1 MIYIQHSAEGN
12 FKSRKSLGIL
22 GGVVTKKESM
32 IFTQMGLFL
41 VLGFSSFADETAQVT
56 FALHLA
62 ESTASISMLLF
73 AGLMG
78 AICAGPIAP
87 RLLHRFQPAR
97 TVPIVLLLE
106 VLFIATAAI
115 ANQFWVY
122 IALSFALGCA
132 GSIFWSAILVSVPE
146 FATNDQQLDRINRI
160 IQTVRNLGYIA
171 GPLLGGVLYGISNGQ
186 KGLFVLS
193 IMVLCATFITLF
205 CFKSLKIHTQ
215 MTNTAQQSK
224 KGLDLTGLLRK
235 KNVVYALA
243 PLIITIVLTS
253 ALNVLS
259 IVRIR
264 TDLNLSAETY
274 GIITSMISLGL
285 VVGPLCF
292 SSLFH
297 RFGNAAGASLAA
309 AIIGFSIFCF
319 SLTQLV
325 WLMMLS
331 FFILGAANGVQNA
344 LMASFMM
351 KAIQKEHRNNQMP
364 AYIFII
370 QTSVCIGFIGA
381 GFVHVHHTQSTLFI
395 IGIATMIAGILGF
408 ILNSAVQKKEQ
419 RESNNG

>member
-1 MIYIQHSAEGN
+1 M
-12 FKSRKSLGIL
+12 LGSI
-22 GGVVTKKESM
+22 VTKKKSM

-73 AGLMG
+73 AGLVG

-97 TVPIVLLLE
+97 TVPIVLLFE
-106 VLFIATAAI
+106 ALFIATAAI

-132 GSIFWSAILVSVPE
+132 GSLFWSAILVAVPD
-146 FATNDQQLDRINRI
+146 FAKNDRQLDHINRI

-171 GPLLGGVLYGISNGQ
+171 GPLLGGVLYGLSNGQ
-186 KGLFVLS
+186 KGLFALS

-205 CFKSLKIHTQ
+205 CFKSLNIHMPTTTTQ
-215 MTNTAQQSK
+215 QAK
-224 KGLDLTGLLRK
+224 KGLDLRGLLRK
-235 KNVVYALA
+235 KNVVYTLS
-243 PLIITIVLTS
+243 PLIITIILTS

-274 GIITSMISLGL
+274 GVITSMISLGL

-309 AIIGFSIFCF
+309 TTIGLAIFCF
-319 SLTQLV
+319 SLTHIV

-331 FFILGAANGVQNA
+331 FFILGGANGVQNA

-370 QTSVCIGFIGA
+370 QTAVCLGFLGA
-381 GFVHVHHTQSTLFI
+381 GFVKVHHTQYTLFI
-395 IGIATMIAGILGF
+395 IGIATMIAGLLGF
-408 ILNSAVQKKEQ
+408 TLNRAMQKKEWD
-419 RESNNG
+419 NA

>member
-1 MIYIQHSAEGN
+1 M
-12 FKSRKSLGIL
+12 LGSI
-22 GGVVTKKESM
+22 VTKKKSM

-73 AGLMG
+73 AGLVG

-87 RLLHRFQPAR
+87 RLLHHFQPAR
-97 TVPIVLLLE
+97 TVPIVLLFE
-106 VLFIATAAI
+106 ALFIATAAI

-132 GSIFWSAILVSVPE
+132 GSLFWSAILVSVPE
-146 FATNDQQLDRINRI
+146 FATNDQQLDHINRI

-171 GPLLGGVLYGISNGQ
+171 GPLLGGVLYGLSNGQ
-186 KGLFVLS
+186 KGLFALS

-205 CFKSLKIHTQ
+205 CFKSLNIHMPTTTTQ
-215 MTNTAQQSK
+215 QAK
-224 KGLDLTGLLRK
+224 KGLDLRGLLRK
-235 KNVVYALA
+235 KNVVYALS
-243 PLIITIVLTS
+243 PLIITIILTS

-264 TDLNLSAETY
+264 TELYFSAETY
-274 GIITSMISLGL
+274 GVITSMISLGL

-309 AIIGFSIFCF
+309 TTIGLAIFCF
-319 SLTQLV
+319 SLTHIV

-331 FFILGAANGVQNA
+331 FFILGGANGVQNA

-370 QTSVCIGFIGA
+370 QTAVCLGFLGA
-381 GFVHVHHTQSTLFI
+381 GFVKVHHTQYTLFI
-395 IGIATMIAGILGF
+395 IGIATMIAGLLGF
-408 ILNSAVQKKEQ
+408 TLNRAMQKKEWD
-419 RESNNG
+419 NA

>member
-1 MIYIQHSAEGN
+1 M
-12 FKSRKSLGIL
+12 
-22 GGVVTKKESM
+22 TKKESM

-97 TVPIVLLLE
+97 TVPIVLLFE
-106 VLFIATAAI
+106 AIFIATAAI

-146 FATNDQQLDRINRI
+146 FAKTDQQLDRINRI

-171 GPLLGGVLYGISNGQ
+171 GPLLGGVLYGISSGQ
-186 KGLFVLS
+186 RGLFALS
-193 IMVLCATFITLF
+193 IMVLCATFITIF
-205 CFKSLKIHTQ
+205 CFKSLKIH
-215 MTNTAQQSK
+215 AQETDTSQRTK
-224 KGLDLTGLLRK
+224 KGLDLAGLLRK

-243 PLIITIVLTS
+243 PLIITIILTS

-264 TDLNLSAETY
+264 TDLNLSAEIY
-274 GIITSMISLGL
+274 GVITSMISLGL

-292 SSLFH
+292 SSIFH

-309 AIIGFSIFCF
+309 TTIGFGIFCF
-319 SLTQLV
+319 SLTHIV

-370 QTSVCIGFIGA
+370 QTSVCLGFIGA

>member
-1 MIYIQHSAEGN
+1 M
-12 FKSRKSLGIL
+12 
-22 GGVVTKKESM
+22 TKKKSI
-32 IFTQMGLFL
+32 IFAQTGLFF
-41 VLGFSSFADETAQVT
+41 VLALSSFADETAQVT

-73 AGLMG
+73 AGLIG

-97 TVPIVLLLE
+97 TVPIVLLFE
-106 VLFIATAAI
+106 ALFIATAAI

-132 GSIFWSAILVSVPE
+132 GSIFWSAILVTVPE
-146 FATNDQQLDRINRI
+146 LAKNDHQLDRLNRV

-186 KGLFVLS
+186 RGLFALS
-193 IMVLCATFITLF
+193 IMVLFATFITLF

-215 MTNTAQQSK
+215 TTNTTQKSK
-224 KGLDLTGLLRK
+224 KGLDLRGLLHK
-235 KNVVYALA
+235 KNVVYALF
-243 PLIITIVLTS
+243 PLIITIILTS

-274 GIITSMISLGL
+274 GIITSMVSLGL

-309 AIIGFSIFCF
+309 AIIGFAIFCF
-319 SLTQLV
+319 SLTQLI

-331 FFILGAANGVQNA
+331 FFILGSANGVQNA

-351 KAIQKEHRNNQMP
+351 KAIQKEQRNSQMP
-364 AYIFII
+364 AYLFII
-370 QTSVCIGFIGA
+370 QTSVCLGFIGA

-395 IGIATMIAGILGF
+395 IGIATMIAGMLGF

-419 RESNNG
+419 REFENG

>member
-1 MIYIQHSAEGN
+1 M
-12 FKSRKSLGIL
+12 
-22 GGVVTKKESM
+22 TKKKSM

-73 AGLMG
+73 AGLVG

-97 TVPIVLLLE
+97 TVPIVLLFE
-106 VLFIATAAI
+106 ALFIATAAI

-132 GSIFWSAILVSVPE
+132 GSLFWSAILVAVPD
-146 FATNDQQLDRINRI
+146 FAKNDRQLDHINRI

-171 GPLLGGVLYGISNGQ
+171 GPLLGGVLYGLSNGQ
-186 KGLFVLS
+186 KGLFALS

-205 CFKSLKIHTQ
+205 CFKSLNIHMPTTTTQ
-215 MTNTAQQSK
+215 QAK
-224 KGLDLTGLLRK
+224 KGLDLRGLLRK
-235 KNVVYALA
+235 KNVVYALS
-243 PLIITIVLTS
+243 PLIITIILTS

-264 TDLNLSAETY
+264 TELYFSAETY
-274 GIITSMISLGL
+274 GIITSMLSLGL

-292 SSLFH
+292 SSFFH

-309 AIIGFSIFCF
+309 TTIGLAIFCF
-319 SLTQLV
+319 SLTHIV

-331 FFILGAANGVQNA
+331 FFILGGANGVQNA

-370 QTSVCIGFIGA
+370 QTAVCLGFLGA
-381 GFVHVHHTQSTLFI
+381 GFVKVHHTQYTLFI
-395 IGIATMIAGILGF
+395 IGIATMIAGLLGF
-408 ILNSAVQKKEQ
+408 TLNRAMQKKEWD
-419 RESNNG
+419 NA

>member
-1 MIYIQHSAEGN
+1 M
-12 FKSRKSLGIL
+12 
-22 GGVVTKKESM
+22 TKKKSI
-32 IFTQMGLFL
+32 IFAQTGLFF

-73 AGLMG
+73 AGLIG

-87 RLLHRFQPAR
+87 RLLHHFQPVY
-97 TVPIVLLLE
+97 TVTVVLLFE
-106 VLFIATAAI
+106 ALFIAAAAI

-132 GSIFWSAILVSVPE
+132 GSLFWSAILVAVPD
-146 FATNDQQLDRINRI
+146 FAKNEQQLDSINRI

-186 KGLFVLS
+186 KGLFALS
-193 IMVLCATFITLF
+193 IMVLFATFITLF

-215 MTNTAQQSK
+215 KTDTTQQAK
-224 KGLDLTGLLRK
+224 KGLDLAGLLRK

-243 PLIITIVLTS
+243 PLIITIILTS

-274 GIITSMISLGL
+274 GVITSMLSLGL

-292 SSLFH
+292 SNLFH
-297 RFGNAAGASLAA
+297 HFGNAAGASLAA
-309 AIIGFSIFCF
+309 ATIGFAIFCF
-319 SLTQLV
+319 SLTNFT

-331 FFILGAANGVQNA
+331 FFILGSANGVQNA

-351 KAIQKEHRNNQMP
+351 KAIPKEQRNSQMP

-370 QTSVCIGFIGA
+370 QTSVCLGFLGA
-381 GFVHVHHTQSTLFI
+381 GFVKVHHTQYTLFI

-408 ILNSAVQKKEQ
+408 IVNSAVQKKKQ
-419 RESNNG
+419 REFDNG

>member
-1 MIYIQHSAEGN
+1 M
-12 FKSRKSLGIL
+12 LGSI
-22 GGVVTKKESM
+22 VTKKKSM
-32 IFTQMGLFL
+32 IFAQMGLFL
-41 VLGFSSFADETAQVT
+41 VLGLSSFADETAQVT

-73 AGLMG
+73 AGLIG

-87 RLLHRFQPAR
+87 RLLHRLSTTR
-97 TVPIVLLLE
+97 TVPVVLLFE
-106 VLFIATAAI
+106 ALFIATAAI
-115 ANQFWVY
+115 ANQFWLY

-132 GSIFWSAILVSVPE
+132 GSIFWSAILVAVPD
-146 FATNDQQLDRINRI
+146 FAKNDQQLDRINRI

-171 GPLLGGVLYGISNGQ
+171 GPLLGGVLYGLSNGQ

-193 IMVLCATFITLF
+193 IIVLCAALITTY
-205 CFKSLKIHTQ
+205 CFKSLKLYTQ
-215 MTNTAQQSK
+215 ITNTTQQTK

-243 PLIITIVLTS
+243 PLIITIILTS

-264 TDLNLSAETY
+264 TELQFSAETY
-274 GIITSMISLGL
+274 GMITSMVSLGL

-309 AIIGFSIFCF
+309 TTIGFGIFCF
-319 SLTQLV
+319 SLTHIV

-331 FFILGAANGVQNA
+331 FFILGSANGVQNA

-351 KAIQKEHRNNQMP
+351 KAIPKEHRNSQMP

-370 QTSVCIGFIGA
+370 QTSVCIGFIAA
-381 GFVHVHHTQSTLFI
+381 GFVRVDHTQSTLLV
-395 IGIATMIAGILGF
+395 IGITTMIAGISGF
-408 ILNSAVQKKEQ
+408 VLNSIVQKKKQE
-419 RESNNG
+419 EFDNG

>member
-1 MIYIQHSAEGN
+1 M
-12 FKSRKSLGIL
+12 
-22 GGVVTKKESM
+22 TKKKSM
-32 IFTQMGLFL
+32 IFAQIGLFIIL
-41 VLGFSSFADETAQVT
+41 ALSSFADETAQVT

-73 AGLMG
+73 AGLIG

-87 RLLHRFQPAR
+87 RLLHRFQPTR
-97 TVPIVLLLE
+97 TVPIVLLFE
-106 VLFIATAAI
+106 AFFIAAAAI
-115 ANQFWVY
+115 ANQFWLY
-122 IALSFALGCA
+122 ITLSFALGCA
-132 GSIFWSAILVSVPE
+132 GSLFWSAILVAVPD
-146 FATNDQQLDRINRI
+146 FAKNDRQLDRNNRI

-171 GPLLGGVLYGISNGQ
+171 GPLLGGVLYGLSNGQ

-193 IMVLCATFITLF
+193 IMVLFATFITLF
-205 CFKSLKIHTQ
+205 CFKIHTQ
-215 MTNTAQQSK
+215 TTNTTQKSK
-224 KGLDLTGLLRK
+224 KGLDLTGLLCK
-235 KNVVYALA
+235 KNVVYALS
-243 PLIITIVLTS
+243 PLIITIILTS

-264 TDLNLSAETY
+264 TELYFSAETY
-274 GIITSMISLGL
+274 GIITSMLSLGL

-309 AIIGFSIFCF
+309 TIIGFAIFCF
-319 SLTQLV
+319 SLTHIV

-331 FFILGAANGVQNA
+331 FFILGGANGVQNA

-370 QTSVCIGFIGA
+370 QTAVCLGFLGA
-381 GFVHVHHTQSTLFI
+381 GFVKVHHTQSTLFI
-395 IGIATMIAGILGF
+395 IGIATMITGILGF
-408 ILNSAVQKKEQ
+408 IINRTMQKKEYD
-419 RESNNG
+419 NG

>member
-1 MIYIQHSAEGN
+1 M
-12 FKSRKSLGIL
+12 
-22 GGVVTKKESM
+22 TKKKSM
-32 IFTQMGLFL
+32 IFAQMGLFL

-73 AGLMG
+73 AGLIG

-97 TVPIVLLLE
+97 TVPIVLLFE
-106 VLFIATAAI
+106 ALFIATAAI
-115 ANQFWVY
+115 ANQFWIY

-146 FATNDQQLDRINRI
+146 FANNDQQLDRINRI

-171 GPLLGGVLYGISNGQ
+171 GPLLGGVLYGLSNGQ
-186 KGLFVLS
+186 RGLFALS
-193 IMVLCATFITLF
+193 IMVLFATFITLF

-215 MTNTAQQSK
+215 TTNTTQKSK

-235 KNVVYALA
+235 KNVVYALS
-243 PLIITIVLTS
+243 PLIITIILTS

-274 GIITSMISLGL
+274 GIITSMVSLGL

-309 AIIGFSIFCF
+309 AIIGFAIFCF
-319 SLTQLV
+319 SLTQLI

-331 FFILGAANGVQNA
+331 FFILGSANGVQNA

-351 KAIQKEHRNNQMP
+351 KAIQKEKRNSQMP
-364 AYIFII
+364 AYLFII
-370 QTSVCIGFIGA
+370 QTSVCLGFIGA

-395 IGIATMIAGILGF
+395 IGITTMIAGILGF

-419 RESNNG
+419 REFENG

>member
-1 MIYIQHSAEGN
+1 M
-12 FKSRKSLGIL
+12 LGSI
-22 GGVVTKKESM
+22 VTKKKSM

-73 AGLMG
+73 AGLVG

-97 TVPIVLLLE
+97 TVPIVLLFE
-106 VLFIATAAI
+106 ALFIATAAI

-132 GSIFWSAILVSVPE
+132 GSLFWSAILVAVPD
-146 FATNDQQLDRINRI
+146 FAKNDRQLDHINRI

-171 GPLLGGVLYGISNGQ
+171 GPLLGGVLYGLSNGQ
-186 KGLFVLS
+186 KGLFALS

-205 CFKSLKIHTQ
+205 CFKSLNIHMPTTTTQ
-215 MTNTAQQSK
+215 QAK
-224 KGLDLTGLLRK
+224 KGLDLRGLLRK
-235 KNVVYALA
+235 KNVVYALS
-243 PLIITIVLTS
+243 PLIITIILTS

-264 TDLNLSAETY
+264 TELYFSAETY
-274 GIITSMISLGL
+274 GIITSMLSLGL

-309 AIIGFSIFCF
+309 TTIGLAIFCF
-319 SLTQLV
+319 SLTHIV

-331 FFILGAANGVQNA
+331 FFILGGANGVQNA

-370 QTSVCIGFIGA
+370 QTAVCLGFLGA
-381 GFVHVHHTQSTLFI
+381 GFVKVHHTQSTLFI
-395 IGIATMIAGILGF
+395 IGIATMIAGLLGF
-408 ILNSAVQKKEQ
+408 TLNRAMQKKEWD
-419 RESNNG
+419 NA